1 MGFKTFIF
9 HFLSKMK
16 LSVFIFAAVSA
27 NRLARQAE
35 LPSNDT
41 AEYDYEEYGERKLKG
56 NKNAGKNSG
65 YAPATGSYDPAPAA
79 SYPAASNYPTQT
91 GYSAP
96 AYPTSP
102 LKCWHC
108 DAMSFEE
115 CEAKGMEKTC
125 HPNEGSCF
133 LEIRERRQN
142 GHAGP
147 FMQICMGCKSKDA
160 CDNMQNQNFQNRN
173 PAYTQCRPENYY
185 GESVCRQCCATDNC
199 TKEPS
204 CGTLLTKVNGH
215 TKEKTL
221 DTKVNYFIL

>member
-1 MGFKTFIF
+1 
-9 HFLSKMK
+9 MK
-16 LSVFIFAAVSA
+16 LAVFVIAAASA
-27 NRLARQAE
+27 KRVARQADDAVANE
-35 LPSNDT
+35 T
-41 AEYDYEEYGERKLKG
+41 AEYDDYGERKLKG
-56 NKNAGKNSG
+56 NKANKNN
-65 YAPATGSYDPAPAA
+65 YAPASGSYDPAPAA
-79 SYPAASNYPTQT
+79 TYPAANNYPANNYPAGNNYPASNYPTQT

-160 CDNMQNQNFQNRN
+160 CDNMQNQNFQNQN

-185 GESVCRQCCATDNC
+185 GESVCRQCCASDNC

-204 CGTLLTKVNGH
+204 WWYPADRSEWAYKGEESG
-215 TKEKTL
+215 
-221 DTKVNYFIL
+221 Y

>member
-1 MGFKTFIF
+1 MASVNVREKLREHCSVANVTFSQGKQGEQEQLRPSFWLLRLCTSSYLPRYEVINKKVVTWI
-9 HFLSKMK
+9 L
-16 LSVFIFAAVSA
+16 AA
-27 NRLARQAE
+27 N
-35 LPSNDT
+35 N
-41 AEYDYEEYGERKLKG
+41 
-56 NKNAGKNSG
+56 
-65 YAPATGSYDPAPAA
+65 
-79 SYPAASNYPTQT
+79 YPANNYPASNYPTQT

-160 CDNMQNQNFQNRN
+160 CDNMQNQNFQVRRALSFQELTINLEPKSRLH
-173 PAYTQCRPENYY
+173 PMPPRELLRR
-185 GESVCRQCCATDNC
+185 VCLPTVLC
-199 TKEPS
+199 
-204 CGTLLTKVNGH
+204 
-215 TKEKTL
+215 
-221 DTKVNYFIL
+221 F